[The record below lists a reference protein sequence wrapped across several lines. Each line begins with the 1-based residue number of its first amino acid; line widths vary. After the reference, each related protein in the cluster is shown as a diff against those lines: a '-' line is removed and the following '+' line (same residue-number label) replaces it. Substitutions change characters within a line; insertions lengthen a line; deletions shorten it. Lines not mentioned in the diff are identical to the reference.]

1 MTVADR
7 PVAANG
13 CVPPEDWPALALL
26 TVHGDHSS
34 GFLTFNREM
43 RHFRSAGCE
52 GLVAYRPMGR
62 RHLVQLCGP
71 ISAPEH
77 REAVLDEFL
86 EWAAA
91 QRRRVAAVQLRPVD
105 AGLYARR
112 GFSVNQLGCSY
123 SIDLE
128 RFSLRGTR
136 FMKVRNKIARARRLG
151 VTVEEVPDGDSAPEL
166 DAIDADWLRGKGRHA
181 NELEFLI
188 GERGGRGASQR
199 RIFLARL
206 DGRPLAYVTYSPVF
220 GSEAPGWLY
229 DLTRRTRDAPPGII
243 ELLFVSALER
253 VRDEGVRWLH
263 LGLTP
268 FVGLDGRHRVASAES
283 RVVSAF
289 LHQLAERGR
298 LLYSARTQEAAK
310 LKWAPHRIEPEYVAF
325 QRGPSLSAV
334 VGLMRL
340 TRSLPF

>member
-7 PVAANG
+7 RHPAAG
-13 CVPPEDWPALALL
+13 RVPARDWPALALL

-34 GFLTFNREM
+34 GFLTFNRDM
-43 RHFRSAGCE
+43 RHFRPAGCE

-71 ISAPEH
+71 FSAPEH
-77 REAVLDEFL
+77 RERVLDEFL
-86 EWAAA
+86 ARAGEH
-91 QRRRVAAVQLRPVD
+91 RRRVAAVQLRPD
-105 AGLYARR
+105 DTGMYAAR

-128 RFSLRGTR
+128 GFSLRGTR

-151 VTVEEVPDGDSAPEL
+151 VTVEEVPDRDGAPEL

-181 NELEFLI
+181 NELAFLI

-199 RIFLARL
+199 RIFMARL
-206 DGRPLAYVTYSPVF
+206 DGRPLAYVTYSPVL

-229 DLTRRTRDAPPGII
+229 DLTRRARDAPPGII

-253 VRDEGVRWLH
+253 VRDEGTRWLH

-268 FVGLDGRHRVASAES
+268 FVGLDDRHRVPGAES
-283 RVVSAF
+283 RLVRAF

-298 LLYSARTQEAAK
+298 LLYSARTQEAFK
-310 LKWAPHRIEPEYVAF
+310 LKWAPQLIEPEYVAF
-325 QRGPSLSAV
+325 QGGPSLGAV
-334 VGLMRL
+334 GGLMRL